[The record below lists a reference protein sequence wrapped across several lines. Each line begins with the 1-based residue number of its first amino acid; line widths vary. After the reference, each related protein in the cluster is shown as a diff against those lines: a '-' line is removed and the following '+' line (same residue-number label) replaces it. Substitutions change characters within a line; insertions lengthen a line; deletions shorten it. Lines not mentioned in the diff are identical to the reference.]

1 MKITMIGTG
10 YVGLVTGTCFAESG
24 NDVTCLDIDT
34 RKVDLLNRGGVPIY
48 EPGLEELVKRNA
60 ASGRLK
66 FTTSYE
72 EAISKAKCVFICVGT
87 PQDDTG
93 AADLKYVKAAA
104 ENMAPYLQPGTIVI
118 CKSTVPVGTNRK
130 VAEWIQAKTQTK
142 FSIASNPEFLK
153 EGAAIDDFTKPDRV
167 VVGVDDPEAADVL
180 QEVYRPFL
188 RTEKPFITVGI
199 ESAEMIKY
207 AANCMLATKISFINE
222 MANICEKVGADI
234 NEVRKGIGHD
244 ARIGFSFLFPGVG
257 YGGSCFPKDVRAL
270 ASLAAEYGV
279 EPRILRTVDETND
292 QQKHVLFRKLSAH
305 FGGDLKGRTIAVWGL
320 SFKPRTDDIREA
332 PSLVLIRSL
341 LEAGAKVRVHDP
353 VALENVRK
361 EIGETVEYC
370 IHHYDACE
378 GADAIAIV
386 TEWNEFR
393 NPDFDYIKLKMK
405 SPVIFDGR
413 NLYDR
418 QKMAARGFIYS
429 GVGLSALPPADVPKS

>member
-24 NDVTCLDIDT
+24 NDVTCLDVDAG
-34 RKVDLLNRGGVPIY
+34 KVDLLNSGGVPIY

-72 EAISKAKCVFICVGT
+72 DAISRAKCVFICVGT
-87 PQDDTG
+87 PQDETG
-93 AADLKYVKAAA
+93 AADLKYVRAAA
-104 ENMAPYLQPGTIVI
+104 EKMAPFLKPEAIVI

-130 VAEWIQAKTQTK
+130 VAEWIRALTTTK
-142 FSIASNPEFLK
+142 FYIASNPEFLK

-167 VVGVDDPEAADVL
+167 VVGVDDAEAADVL
-180 QEVYRPFL
+180 QEVYKPFL

-222 MANICEKVGADI
+222 MANICEQVGADI

-270 ASLAAEYGV
+270 ASLAMEYGV
-279 EPRILRTVDETND
+279 SPRILRTVDETND
-292 QQKHVLFRKLSAH
+292 QQKHVLFRKIH
-305 FGGDLKGRTIAVWGL
+305 TYFNHDLKDKTIAVWGL

-341 LEAGAKVRVHDP
+341 LEAGAKVKVHDP

-361 EIGETVEYC
+361 ELGDTVEYC
-370 IHHYDACE
+370 EHHYDCCD
-378 GADAIAIV
+378 GADAVAIV

-393 NPDFDYIKLKMK
+393 NPDFDYIKLKMNA
-405 SPVIFDGR
+405 PVIFDGR

-418 QKMAARGFIYS
+418 RKMAARGFYYT
-429 GVGLSALPPADVPKS
+429 GVGLSPLPVECSKS